1 MKGLLVKDFKLIK
14 LQKNFFIVIIA
25 IAIGL
30 AVIYDSPTFMLGYL
44 TFIVSMFTL
53 STITYDEFDNGNAF
67 LFTLPISRKS
77 YVVEKYGFSFLVGTG
92 SWLLAV
98 LLTVAFS
105 LIKGTVPILE
115 VVMAA
120 IMIFSVMLIIYAV
133 MIPFQLKFGGEKGRI
148 AMVGAVGLLFII
160 GFVVVKIAEIFG
172 IDLLNIINTLP
183 TLNMGILVASTV
195 VIAVIIFVVSMRISI
210 SIMNKKEF

>member
-1 MKGLLVKDFKLIK
+1 M
-14 LQKNFFIVIIA
+14 
-25 IAIGL
+25 
-30 AVIYDSPTFMLGYL
+30 T
-44 TFIVSMFTL
+44 
-53 STITYDEFDNGNAF
+53 
-67 LFTLPISRKS
+67 
-77 YVVEKYGFSFLVGTG
+77 
-92 SWLLAV
+92 
-98 LLTVAFS
+98 
-105 LIKGTVPILE
+105 
-115 VVMAA
+115 A
-120 IMIFSVMLIIYAV
+120 IMIFPVMLIIYAV

>member
-133 MIPFQLKFGGEKGRI
+133 MIPFQLKFGGEK
-148 AMVGAVGLLFII
+148 VVLLW
-160 GFVVVKIAEIFG
+160 
-172 IDLLNIINTLP
+172 
-183 TLNMGILVASTV
+183 
-195 VIAVIIFVVSMRISI
+195 
-210 SIMNKKEF
+210 

>member
-1 MKGLLVKDFKLIK
+1 MV
-14 LQKNFFIVIIA
+14 
-25 IAIGL
+25 
-30 AVIYDSPTFMLGYL
+30 
-44 TFIVSMFTL
+44 
-53 STITYDEFDNGNAF
+53 AF
-67 LFTLPISRKS
+67 VFTLPISRKS

-98 LLTVAFS
+98 LLTVAFT

-183 TLNMGILVASTV
+183 TLNMGILGASTV

>member
-30 AVIYDSPTFMLGYL
+30 AVINDSPTFMLGFL
-44 TFIVSMFTL
+44 TFVVSMFTL

-92 SWLLAV
+92 S
-98 LLTVAFS
+98 
-105 LIKGTVPILE
+105 
-115 VVMAA
+115 
-120 IMIFSVMLIIYAV
+120 
-133 MIPFQLKFGGEKGRI
+133 
-148 AMVGAVGLLFII
+148 
-160 GFVVVKIAEIFG
+160 
-172 IDLLNIINTLP
+172 
-183 TLNMGILVASTV
+183 
-195 VIAVIIFVVSMRISI
+195 
-210 SIMNKKEF
+210 